1 MRPARLRLRLRPRLR
16 YRLSTVAAAITPL
29 LLLNTQ
35 ALAQSTERIEIT
47 GSSIK
52 RIAAETA
59 LPVQVLNRDDIA
71 RTGASNAEQ
80 LLKSVMATSTA
91 GATQVAN
98 SGAGGG
104 QGGANGQSLLS
115 LRGLGTSRTL
125 VLVNGRR
132 SAPAVGGSSGVD
144 ISSIPVAM
152 IERVEVLKDGASAV
166 YGSDA
171 MAGVVNFILR
181 REFKGVE
188 ASATAGAP
196 SRAGGGREA
205 KVGVVAGFG
214 DFDTDKFTATLAASM
229 ATVKPIFGSDR
240 SFARNIF
247 AAEQLDKTSTTSFPA
262 NVRLPSGQIVN
273 PNYPNCGPYSLVS
286 PLTTLAQ
293 CRYDNA
299 PYIALQPES
308 TLTSVAAAGR
318 LNLGSSFEGY
328 AEAGLTRNKVEDTTQ
343 HVLINGAAQLP
354 NSPYFTSLSNLV
366 NSKYPTLPTAL
377 RNALFPPGTTGVA
390 NAFALLPPTSPY
402 YPTSFATANGLAGQ
416 PLVLLFRSVPTG
428 TRKTENVIDNT
439 RLVAGVRGT
448 LANWDIDIGGVY
460 SKNKVTTNLTQGW
473 ALTDKYLNLVNS
485 GVINPFGDTT
495 DAAARQAATD
505 STYNGLFNVTTN
517 TVKGV
522 DAKASRELFNL
533 PAGAVSL
540 ALGAEYRKEALAIA
554 PSDANRQFLIAG
566 FGAPGVP
573 LAADRNVTS
582 AYAEVNVPV
591 LKALEFNAAVRYDNY
606 QRVGSTTN
614 PKASVKWRPV
624 DEVLFRASV
633 GTGFRAPLLTDLY
646 SPEARGITSNGSR
659 DLLRCPIGTSGI
671 IDCSTQFVTI
681 GGGNPALQPE
691 KSTSYTM
698 GLVIEPVKNLSLGFD
713 LYKVEISDVIRS
725 ALSTAT
731 ILGDPA
737 RYAAYVQRGA
747 PDGNAS
753 GVGPITG
760 ILQGLVNLGKVQVEG
775 IDVDVKGRIALTPTD
790 RLTLG
795 LNGNYV
801 TKYDVQG
808 TDGSYTSSINNPA
821 AIGIGVVLR
830 WRHVLSATWDNGPW
844 AATFSENYQ
853 VGYRDLRT
861 ALQTAATT
869 PVPRQVGSYE
879 TYDAQVSYSG
889 IKALRLTLGVKNLF
903 DKDPPYTNY
912 GAGFVGGYDLSYTDV
927 RGRFVYLSA
936 NYKFL

>member
-1 MRPARLRLRLRPRLR
+1 MRPAHLRF
-16 YRLSTVAAAITPL
+16 RLSTVATALAPL
-29 LLLNTQ
+29 LLLNAQ
-35 ALAQSTERIEIT
+35 AQAQSTAERIEIT

-80 LLKSVMATSTA
+80 LLKNVMATSTA
-91 GATQVAN
+91 GASQVAN

-104 QGGANGQSLLS
+104 QGGASGQSLLS

-132 SAPAVGGSSGVD
+132 SAPAIGGSSGVD
-144 ISSIPVAM
+144 ISSIPVAL

-188 ASATAGAP
+188 LSATVGAP
-196 SRAGGGREA
+196 TRTGGGTETKA
-205 KVGVVAGFG
+205 GVIAGFG
-214 DFDTDKFTATLAASM
+214 DFDTDKFTATVSASI
-229 ATVKPIFGSDR
+229 AKVQPIFGSDR
-240 SFARNIF
+240 SFARNIDV
-247 AAEQLDKTSTTSFPA
+247 AEQLDKTSTTSFPA

-299 PYIALQPES
+299 PFIALQPQS
-308 TLTSVAAAGR
+308 TLTNVAAAGR
-318 LNLGSSFEGY
+318 LNLGNAFEGY
-328 AEAGLTRNKVEDTTQ
+328 AEAGFTRNKVEDTTQ

-354 NSPYFTSLSNLV
+354 NSPYFTSLTNLV
-366 NSKYPTLPTAL
+366 NSKYPTLPTAV

-390 NAFALLPPTSPY
+390 NAYALLPPTSPY
-402 YPTSFATANGLAGQ
+402 YPTAFATANGLTGQ

-439 RLVAGVRGT
+439 RLVTGLRGT
-448 LANWDIDIGGVY
+448 LANWDFDIGGVY
-460 SKNKVTTNLTQGW
+460 SRNKVTTNLTQGW
-473 ALTDKYLNLVNS
+473 TLTDKYLNLVNT

-495 DAAARQAATD
+495 DAAARQAALD

-517 TVKGV
+517 TVKGI
-522 DAKASRELFNL
+522 DAKASRELFAL
-533 PAGAVSL
+533 PAGPVSL
-540 ALGAEYRKEALAIA
+540 AVGAEYRKEALDVA
-554 PSDANRQFLIAG
+554 PSDANKQFLVSG
-566 FGAPGVP
+566 FGAPAVP
-573 LAADRNVTS
+573 LAAARNVTS
-582 AYAEVNVPV
+582 GYAEVNVPV
-591 LKALEFNAAVRYDNY
+591 LKSLEVNAAVRYDNY

-614 PKASVKWRPV
+614 PKASVKWRPAE
-624 DEVLFRASV
+624 EVLLRASV
-633 GTGFRAPLLTDLY
+633 GTGFRAPLLSDLY

-659 DLLRCPIGTSGI
+659 DLLRCPVGTSGI

-681 GGGNPALQPE
+681 AGGNPALQPE

-698 GLVIEPVKNLSLGFD
+698 GLVIEPVKNVSLGVD
-713 LYKVEISDVIRS
+713 LYKVEISEVIRS

-737 RYAAYVQRGA
+737 RYAAYIQRGA

-760 ILQGLVNLGKVQVEG
+760 ILQGLVNLGKIQVEG
-775 IDVDVKGRIALTPTD
+775 IDLDLTGRVALTPAD
-790 RLTLG
+790 RLTLR

-801 TKYDVQG
+801 SKYDVQN

-821 AIGIGVVLR
+821 AVGIGVVLR

-844 AATFSENYQ
+844 SATFSENYQ

-869 PVPRQVGSYE
+869 PTPRQVGSYE
-879 TYDAQVSYSG
+879 TYDAQLSYSG
-889 IKALRLTLGVKNLF
+889 IKAMKLTLGVKNLF

-912 GAGFVGGYDLSYTDV
+912 GAGFVGAYDLSYTDV
-927 RGRFVYLSA
+927 RGRFVYLTAS
-936 NYKFL
+936 YKFM

>member
-1 MRPARLRLRLRPRLR
+1 MHPRLIR
-16 YRLSTVAAAITPL
+16 TRPSAVALAAALSPL
-29 LLLNTQ
+29 LLLGPDVR
-35 ALAQSTERIEIT
+35 AQSTAERIEIT

-59 LPVQVLNRDDIA
+59 LPVQVLNRDDIV
-71 RTGASNAEQ
+71 RSGASNAEQ
-80 LLKSVMATSTA
+80 LLKTVMATSTA
-91 GATQVAN
+91 GASQVAN

-115 LRGLGTSRTL
+115 LRGLGSSRTL
-125 VLVNGRR
+125 VLINGRR

-188 ASATAGAP
+188 LSATVGAP
-196 SRAGGGREA
+196 TRKGGGTETKA
-205 KVGVVAGFG
+205 GVIAGFG
-214 DFDTDKFTATLAASM
+214 DFDTDKFTATLSASIGK
-229 ATVKPIFGSDR
+229 VQPIFGADR
-240 SFARNIF
+240 SFARNIDV
-247 AAEQLDKTSTTSFPA
+247 AEQLDKTSSTSFPA

-299 PYIALQPES
+299 PYVALQPQS
-308 TLTSVAAAGR
+308 MLTSVAAAGR

-328 AEAGLTRNKVEDTTQ
+328 AEAGMTRNKVEDTTQ

-354 NSPYFTSLSNLV
+354 NSPYFTSLTNLV
-366 NSKYPTLPTAL
+366 NSKYPTLPTAV
-377 RNALFPPGTTGVA
+377 RNALFPVGTTGVA
-390 NAFALLPPTSPY
+390 NAYALLPPASPY
-402 YPTSFATANGLAGQ
+402 YPTAFAAANGLTGQ
-416 PLVLLFRSVPTG
+416 PLVLLFRSIPTG

-439 RLVAGVRGT
+439 RLVAGLRGT
-448 LANWDIDIGGVY
+448 LANWDFDFGGVY

-473 ALTDKYLNLVNS
+473 TLTDKYLNLVNT

-517 TVKGV
+517 TVKGL

-540 ALGAEYRKEALAIA
+540 AVGAEYRKESLDVA
-554 PSDANRQFLIAG
+554 PSDANKQFLVSG
-566 FGAPGVP
+566 FGAAGVP

-582 AYAEVNVPV
+582 GYAEVNVPV
-591 LKALEFNAAVRYDNY
+591 LKALEVNAAVRYDNY

-614 PKASVKWRPV
+614 PKASVKWRPAE
-624 DEVLFRASV
+624 EVLLRASV
-633 GTGFRAPLLTDLY
+633 GTGFRAPLLSDLY

-659 DLLRCPIGTSGI
+659 DLLRCPIGTSGT

-681 GGGNPALQPE
+681 GGGNPTLQPE

-698 GLVIEPVKNLSLGFD
+698 GLVVEPVKNVSLGFD
-713 LYKVEISDVIRS
+713 VYKVEISEVIRN

-737 RYAAYVQRGA
+737 RYAAYIQRGA

-753 GVGPITG
+753 GQGPITG

-775 IDVDVKGRIALTPTD
+775 IDIDLTGRVAITPAD
-790 RLTLG
+790 RLTLR

-801 TKYDVQG
+801 SKYDVQN

-821 AIGIGVVLR
+821 AVGIGVALR
-830 WRHVLSATWDNGPW
+830 WRHVLSATWENGPW
-844 AATFSENYQ
+844 AATLSENYQ

-861 ALQTAATT
+861 ALQTATTT
-869 PVPRQVGSYE
+869 PTPRQVGSYE
-879 TYDAQVSYSG
+879 TYDAQFSYTG
-889 IKALRLTLGVKNLF
+889 IKAMKLTLGVKNLF

-912 GAGFVGGYDLSYTDV
+912 GAGFVGAYDLSYTDV
-927 RGRFVYLSA
+927 RGRFVYLTAS
-936 NYKFL
+936 YKFM